1 MENPSAIL
9 YLIIGIGCLY
19 LYRILKK
26 SGIFKLAQNQ
36 VCIKC
41 FLKIL
46 MTRINEIL
54 CFLWSYS

>member
-1 MENPSAIL
+1 MENPAAIL

-36 VCIKC
+36 VCSK
-41 FLKIL
+41 
-46 MTRINEIL
+46 
-54 CFLWSYS
+54 